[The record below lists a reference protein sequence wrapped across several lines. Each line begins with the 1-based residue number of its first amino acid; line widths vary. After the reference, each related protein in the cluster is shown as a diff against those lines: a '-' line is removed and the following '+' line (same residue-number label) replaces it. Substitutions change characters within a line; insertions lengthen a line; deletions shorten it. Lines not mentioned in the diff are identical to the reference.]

1 MGDKPIEGP
10 CWAQI
15 RLPVEGLFVVAGDGR
30 FVKRSFAHSEEPL
43 IDFAKRP
50 AKKKKKKV
58 LRMLVEKEEKK
69 NPSFE
74 KASWNTTRSV
84 RCIRLGFE
92 RPGRTCIEGILI

>member
-50 AKKKKKKV
+50 AKKKKKV
-58 LRMLVEKEEKK
+58 LRMLVKKEEKK
-69 NPSFE
+69 ILPLKRLLGIRREVSAVS
-74 KASWNTTRSV
+74 ASALNGQVGLVSK
-84 RCIRLGFE
+84 E
-92 RPGRTCIEGILI
+92 Y

>member
-50 AKKKKKKV
+50 AKKKKKKRFCV
-58 LRMLVEKEEKK
+58 RLLKRKKKKTFLVSKEY
-69 NPSFE
+69 
-74 KASWNTTRSV
+74 
-84 RCIRLGFE
+84 
-92 RPGRTCIEGILI
+92 